1 MTRTPIGLLELA
13 LDICTAKANGCDQGD
28 CSCGEGD
35 DCLAKGWE
43 KFVPAQQRVYL
54 VVDRSFGQRLT
65 ALAKVGHVWAVASA
79 VNSPVIQAFWQDDRA
94 DKEAEL
100 MGPGITAFQEMY
112 VGEPKERLCARLSE
126 ELDIHHGEGSGH
138 APWHE
143 IEVFGVTLTDE
154 LRTRF
159 GDLGGQTFVPT
170 PEGFICRRENA
181 LLDDDV
187 R

>member
-1 MTRTPIGLLELA
+1 MNAEM
-13 LDICTAKANGCDQGD
+13 
-28 CSCGEGD
+28 
-35 DCLAKGWE
+35 
-43 KFVPAQQRVYL
+43 QRVYL

-126 ELDIHHGEGSGH
+126 ELDIHHGEGSGQ
-138 APWHE
+138 ARWDE
-143 IEVFGVTLTDE
+143 IEVFGVPLTDE
-154 LRTRF
+154 LRTVF
-159 GDLGGQTFVPT
+159 GDLGGQEFVPT
-170 PEGFICRRENA
+170 PEGFICRREKA
-181 LLDDDV
+181 LPDDYV